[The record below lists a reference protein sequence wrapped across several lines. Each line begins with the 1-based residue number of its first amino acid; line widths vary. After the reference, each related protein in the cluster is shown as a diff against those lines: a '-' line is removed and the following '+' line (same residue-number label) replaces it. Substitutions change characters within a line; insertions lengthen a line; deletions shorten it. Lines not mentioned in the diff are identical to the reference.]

1 MLETSKAMQVGL
13 FLGPNFAENHYHMA
27 IIRQQMTRKVPE
39 FFPELFD
46 EVKVSFERF
55 LPMEKGTCFVKYFV
69 SSLIGFR

>member
-13 FLGPNFAENHYHMA
+13 FLGPNFAANYYHMA
-27 IIRQQMTRKVPE
+27 IIRQRMTRKVPE

-55 LPMEKGTCFVKYFV
+55 LPMEKGKRAVKYFV
-69 SSLIGFR
+69 ASLMRFR